1 MSGSRTPGPTTL
13 AGPVRPV
20 AADSVVGLVHR
31 HARERPDAPA
41 LIHGP
46 ETWSFGRLWRRTLEL
61 AAGLAE
67 AGVTEGG
74 RVVLWADRS
83 PSVVAAALAVMALR
97 AAYVPVDPAF
107 PAQRVEAVVA
117 GSDPVLLLHDGA
129 ADTIQ
134 PPPLPVA
141 RLDVAELPAPRAVPL
156 PEPPRAGD
164 IAYVIFT
171 SGSTGVP
178 KGVLVEHGSLVNYAL
193 WCAAMTGLADGAAGP
208 GEGGSPL
215 FGSLGFDHAVTS
227 LWPALAVGRP
237 VTLLAG
243 VWDQRTLFAARPR
256 PYTLL
261 KVTPSHLRFFERT
274 ARPAYHGATRLL
286 MFGGE
291 ALDPALIA
299 SAGERLAGV
308 RLMNHYG
315 PTEATVGCCFNEFDP
330 EAVRGL
336 PSVPIGRPIWNTR
349 AYLVDEQLR
358 PARPGRPAELVI
370 AGAGV
375 AAGYLGRPA
384 GDPFLDEA
392 ELGGP
397 AGRAYRTGDRVELL
411 PDGTLLYLGRADSQL
426 KVSGYRVELGELR
439 RHALA
444 VPGVGDVAFDIVAGA
459 VESLEAYLVLDGAG
473 AVRTDGETA
482 VREVRRA
489 LAAALPPALV
499 PRRVLAV
506 PELVLNVNGKCD
518 IAATRAAAARAGAA
532 PGPVPPGS
540 AVPPPPGPS
549 LPSPSEERV

>member
-1 MSGSRTPGPTTL
+1 MTGTL
-13 AGPVRPV
+13 AGAVRPIT
-20 AADSVVGLVHR
+20 ADSILELIHR
-31 HARERPDAPA
+31 QALARPEDPA
-41 LIHGP
+41 LVQG
-46 ETWSFGRLWRRTLEL
+46 ERVWTFGRLRQRVLEL

-67 AGVTEGG
+67 AGVTEGS

-83 PSVVAAALAVMALR
+83 AAVVAGALAVMSLR
-97 AAYVPVDPAF
+97 AAYVPVDPTF
-107 PAQRVEAVVA
+107 PAQRVAAIVA

-129 ADTIQ
+129 TGTIE
-134 PPPLPVA
+134 PPALPVPQ
-141 RLDVAELPAPRAVPL
+141 LDLAELPALRSVPL
-156 PEPPRAGD
+156 PRLPRATD
-164 IAYVIFT
+164 VAYVIFT

-178 KGVLVEHGSLVNYAL
+178 KGVLIEHGSLVNYAQ
-193 WCAAMTGLADGAAGP
+193 WCAHTVGFTGGAADRSQ
-208 GEGGSPL
+208 GGSPL
-215 FGSLGFDHAVTS
+215 FGSLGFDHAMTS
-227 LWPALAVGRP
+227 LWPALSAGRP

-243 VWDQRTLFAARPR
+243 VWDQQTLFGARRQPHG
-256 PYTLL
+256 LL

-274 ARPAYHGATRLL
+274 ARPAYHDVTRLL

-330 EAVRGL
+330 AAVRGL

-349 AYLVDEQLR
+349 AYLVDDRLR
-358 PARPGRPAELVI
+358 PARAGEPAELVI

-375 AAGYLGRPA
+375 AAGYLGRPP
-384 GDPFLDEA
+384 GDPFIDEV

-411 PDGTLLYLGRADSQL
+411 PDGTLLYLGRADDQL

-444 VPGVGDVAFDIVAGA
+444 VPGVGDIAFDIVAGA
-459 VESLEAYLVLDGAG
+459 VESLEAYLVLNGEAAPDEASCVP
-473 AVRTDGETA
+473 AVRQ
-482 VREVRRA
+482 A
-489 LAAALPPALV
+489 LAAALPPTLV
-499 PRRVLAV
+499 PRRIRVV

-518 IAATRAAAARAGAA
+518 IAATRAAAAQAQ
-532 PGPVPPGS
+532 PGRSRPDHIQ
-540 AVPPPPGPS
+540 
-549 LPSPSEERV
+549 ERV